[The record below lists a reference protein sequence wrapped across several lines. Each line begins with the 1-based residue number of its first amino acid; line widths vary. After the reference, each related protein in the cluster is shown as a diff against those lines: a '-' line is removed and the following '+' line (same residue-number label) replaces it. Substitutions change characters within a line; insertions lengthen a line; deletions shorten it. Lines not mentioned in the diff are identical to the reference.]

1 MKGLFANY
9 SRGFGL
15 LFALIFIVA
24 LPLSMTA
31 FNTGKVVFN
40 PIVVKRILSETI
52 TGADLIP
59 SILTWLSEL
68 RAEERDATDISMP
81 WYDEPNALDLIEFI
95 RVEDWRRITAVL
107 ITDEIRVNWVTA
119 SVNGFFDWLDSDI
132 ILSNITWDLT
142 ALKSRINSEHGT
154 EALSIAYESMPSCKE
169 NQIKEFKDRLISVPT
184 GSNVF
189 YTLCIFPDP
198 WGKEQFSEYTRS
210 LEDLAA
216 FMPTSWNP
224 VEVFSLGEDSQ
235 GTRVDT
241 AKKQLYQARWRM
253 KTAPVI
259 PAILLLLIMISV
271 VRTLKSLAFW
281 WGIPITTG
289 AVISII
295 INLTHRKLVT
305 QFLSRNLIRGLPLLI
320 RPVVYET
327 SLRAAAQIFR
337 PMMWQSL
344 VILLFGLALILFG
357 LLDRVNQ
364 EKPDLVSKK
373 TRKPKTE

>member
-271 VRTLKSLAFW
+271 VRTLKSLGF
-281 WGIPITTG
+281 
-289 AVISII
+289 
-295 INLTHRKLVT
+295 LVGH
-305 QFLSRNLIRGLPLLI
+305 SH
-320 RPVVYET
+320 Y
-327 SLRAAAQIFR
+327 
-337 PMMWQSL
+337 
-344 VILLFGLALILFG
+344 
-357 LLDRVNQ
+357 DRSSYQHHN
-364 EKPDLVSKK
+364 
-373 TRKPKTE
+373 